1 MSVINHLKKNIVKYL
16 VYFFVVIIAYGLIE
30 YIFFSPYVEGLS
42 KMETIEIKAEINKS
56 VGKVQKK
63 NTQNNRKQDKKMNAL
78 QKSIID
84 VETDIKDMQ
93 AAADES
99 QLAGEEAKASVLE
112 SAPDSLKS
120 TMMDDDDDE

>member
-63 NTQNNRKQDKKMNAL
+63 NNQNNRKQDKKN
-78 QKSIID
+78 
-84 VETDIKDMQ
+84 EC
-93 AAADES
+93 
-99 QLAGEEAKASVLE
+99 
-112 SAPDSLKS
+112 APKKHNRC
-120 TMMDDDDDE
+120 